1 MRGKKA
7 QLSFYIITGMLAII
21 ILLVLSNQP
30 APAPVEQTEQAA
42 EALDLS
48 LAAKTVR
55 NRMNQCI
62 EQELRDAVLFVAE
75 RGGYFSPP
83 PDAVDFAAEDSPF
96 VSTVPYFFVDRQKH
110 IPSLDIVKNSIAD
123 YLAVTL
129 PVCASNITLDGF
141 VILLGNASFSV
152 DMAVGSG
159 LQNTLAASISLPTTI
174 RSMADGDEITLESY
188 AARIP
193 TRIGEALAVSG
204 SIINDTLPSFCLS
217 CLSERTPPD
226 MELFFFETA
235 APPYHVVVYQLLYS
249 ESSVSSSES
258 SDSGLIPALFQFAA
272 KYEEQPPLPT
282 ISFRDE
288 EAMASVVATVG
299 VPFSFR
305 LKTTASNVPSTVYN
319 SRFTDD
325 TGLFDVIPSGAE
337 AGMIRF
343 TPRAEDVGMHLIE
356 FRVATSAGV
365 WDSALMQ
372 LKVKP

>member
-1 MRGKKA
+1 MRGKHG
-7 QLSFYIITGMLAII
+7 QLSFYLVAGMLTLI

-30 APAPVEQTEQAA
+30 APKPVETTA
-42 EALDLS
+42 ETFDLP
-48 LAAKTVR
+48 LAAKAVR

-110 IPSLDIVKNSIAD
+110 IPSLDVVKNSIAD

-152 DMAVGSG
+152 DMAAGPG
-159 LQNTLAASISLPTTI
+159 LQNMLAASISLPTTI
-174 RSMADGDEITLESY
+174 RSMAGSDEILLESY

-193 TRIGEALAVSG
+193 TRIGEALAVAG
-204 SIINDTLPSFCLS
+204 SVINGTLPLFCLS

-226 MELFFFETA
+226 MELFFFETVA
-235 APPYHVVVYQLLYS
+235 QPYHVVVYQLLYN
-249 ESSVSSSES
+249 ESFVPSSES
-258 SDSGLIPALFQFAA
+258 SDTSFVPALFQFAA

-282 ISFRDE
+282 ISFRGE
-288 EAMASVVATVG
+288 EAMAAVEAKAG

-305 LKTTASNVPSTVYN
+305 LKTTASNAPSSAHN

-325 TGLFDVIPSGAE
+325 TSLFEVIPGGAE
-337 AGMIRF
+337 AGVIRF
-343 TPRAEDVGMHLIE
+343 TPDTEDIGIHLIE
-356 FRVATSAGV
+356 FRVTDSTGA

-372 LKVKP
+372 LEVKP